1 VPSAETTTHPGP
13 KKSGG
18 NMAKLTVDLARRAEI
33 GATRRSRT
41 RERLLASARRLFG
54 WEGGRTTRV
63 EDICEAASIARG
75 TFYNYFPSFEAMQ
88 AALFEE
94 LSTKFDHAVH
104 QAFEQLES
112 PAERTSAAIR
122 FYLTHVVED
131 HEWGWGMVNTGMG
144 VGFFHAAVSDRVL
157 ETIQEGIDSRDFT
170 IETAEAGRDILLG
183 SGLAAAIT
191 LLSGAAP
198 KRHIETVAA
207 GVLQALGASTDK
219 ARALASGPLPK
230 LSDPARL
237 P

>member
-1 VPSAETTTHPGP
+1 
-13 KKSGG
+13 
-18 NMAKLTVDLARRAEI
+18 MAKLTVDLARRAEI

-41 RERLLASARRLFG
+41 RARLLSSARQLFG
-54 WEGGRTTRV
+54 RESGRTTRV

-94 LSTKFDHAVH
+94 LSNRFDQAVH
-104 QAFEQLES
+104 QAFELLEG

-144 VGFFHAAVSDRVL
+144 VGFFHATVSDRVL
-157 ETIQEGIDSRDFT
+157 ETIQDGIDSRDFT
-170 IETAEAGRDILLG
+170 IATAEAGRDILLG

-191 LLSGAAP
+191 LLSGTAP
-198 KRHIETVAA
+198 ERHIETVAM
-207 GVLQALGASTDK
+207 GVLQALGTSNDR
-219 ARALASGPLPK
+219 ARELVSAPLP
-230 LSDPARL
+230 AL
-237 P
+237 PIPTLR

>member
-1 VPSAETTTHPGP
+1 
-13 KKSGG
+13 
-18 NMAKLTVDLARRAEI
+18 MAKLTVDLARRAEI

-41 RERLLASARRLFG
+41 RERLLSSARQLFG
-54 WEGGRTTRV
+54 RESGRTTRV

-94 LSTKFDHAVH
+94 LSNKFDQAVH

-144 VGFFHAAVSDRVL
+144 VGFFHATVSDRVL

-191 LLSGAAP
+191 LLSGTAP

-207 GVLQALGASTDK
+207 GVLQALGTSNDK
-219 ARALASGPLPK
+219 ARELVSRPLPK
-230 LSDPARL
+230 LPDPVGSS
-237 P
+237 

>member
-1 VPSAETTTHPGP
+1 
-13 KKSGG
+13 
-18 NMAKLTVDLARRAEI
+18 MAKLTVDLARRAEI

-41 RERLLASARRLFG
+41 RERLLSSARRLFG
-54 WEGGRTTRV
+54 REGGRTTRV
-63 EDICEAASIARG
+63 EDVCEAASIARG

-94 LSTKFDHAVH
+94 LSNKFDQAVH
-104 QAFEQLES
+104 LAFEQLEG

-144 VGFFHAAVSDRVL
+144 VGFFHATVSDRVL

-191 LLSGAAP
+191 LLSGTAP
-198 KRHIETVAA
+198 ARHIETVAT
-207 GVLQALGASTDK
+207 GVLQALGTPK
-219 ARALASGPLPK
+219 ERAREVVSAPLP
-230 LSDPARL
+230 RL
-237 P
+237 PTPRSGSSS

>member
-1 VPSAETTTHPGP
+1 
-13 KKSGG
+13 
-18 NMAKLTVDLARRAEI
+18 MAKLTVDLARRAEI

-41 RERLLASARRLFG
+41 RVRLLSSARRLFG
-54 WEGGRTTRV
+54 REGGRATRV

-94 LSTKFDHAVH
+94 LSNGFDKAVH
-104 QAFEQLES
+104 QAFEQLDG

-122 FYLTHVVED
+122 FYLTHIVED

-144 VGFFHAAVSDRVL
+144 VGFFHATVSDRVI

-191 LLSGAAP
+191 LLSGTAP
-198 KRHIETVAA
+198 ERHIETVAA
-207 GVLQALGASTDK
+207 GVLQALGTPKDK
-219 ARALASGPLPK
+219 ARELVSAQLPM
-230 LSDPARL
+230 LPDPMAR
-237 P
+237 